1 MLEPKRAGLLSSAP
15 PSLAA
20 LTSNELSGGQLL
32 SHALI
37 IFGRHWSSLW
47 RIEDCGRESP
57 LPGTRGSRM
66 CVPAKSLQSCP
77 TLCNPMDS
85 SPPCSSVHGILQ
97 ARILEWV
104 SMPFTRGSF
113 PPRAGTQV
121 SCASCIVRQVL
132 YHWGHLESCTRG
144 PVPTI
149 KRLCHPQFSPTLE
162 FLLLIHLIDFQPS
175 FL

>member
-37 IFGRHWSSLW
+37 IFGRHWSLLW

-104 SMPFTRGSF
+104 SMPSSRDLPNPGIEPGSPALQPESLLSE
-113 PPRAGTQV
+113 PPGKP
-121 SCASCIVRQVL
+121 
-132 YHWGHLESCTRG
+132 Y
-144 PVPTI
+144 
-149 KRLCHPQFSPTLE
+149 
-162 FLLLIHLIDFQPS
+162 IHI
-175 FL
+175 